1 MRNKVVAYHQRARP
15 YARWLQTRLQD
26 QKALARSSTPKVYPS
41 YSELLSEIGN
51 HRTVTL
57 SQTFDFPGN
66 NRDANHERRKR
77 MAAVKGIARLRAL
90 AGQAKPSPQIGQ
102 ALGPL
107 GVNMMEFC
115 KQFNAK
121 TETFKETALMRVKLV
136 VRRFAVVV
144 WQKLVP

>member
-1 MRNKVVAYHQRARP
+1 
-15 YARWLQTRLQD
+15 
-26 QKALARSSTPKVYPS
+26 
-41 YSELLSEIGN
+41 
-51 HRTVTL
+51 
-57 SQTFDFPGN
+57 
-66 NRDANHERRKR
+66 